1 MLKIVN
7 ALNINTAHG
16 QDNISIR
23 MIKFV
28 VKSLFIIIKNF
39 IDTGTFPNQISG
51 REWYHKL

>member
-51 REWYHKL
+51 RE